1 MKKIS
6 KFAVFMTVV
15 MFAPIFGQIMPANAA
30 TLYAPSLTAPASDQV
45 LTNFPRTATFNWSA
59 VSGATRY
66 ELEIACDV
74 CVSKTNKWAN
84 AKSYSVTGTTY
95 TTKVPG
101 ADNQFRWRVRGY
113 NGSTAGSWSV
123 YRYFRYNTKPGSS
136 NPVTTAPTIT
146 APTQN
151 QVFSSKDVSLDWTDV
166 TGNKLYFYEVEKLL
180 EYNGTWSTSVIAGSS
195 YASSATLSIP
205 GYGKY
210 RVHVQS
216 ISTNDVFGKFSDY
229 RYFEYRAGSS
239 TTAPVITAPT
249 ANQVFTDINS
259 TVTGRWNAVSGAQ
272 KYQLELYKDSNLVW
286 NGETSNTYYSVNL
299 KSVSYFTSVNGNYHG
314 RVRAVFSGSTYSN
327 WSDYRYFSISINSST
342 TGKPVISEPYE
353 GQNIGDSITHFDW
366 SDVTNAVQYNYV
378 LERWN
383 GTSWATLFN
392 ANTTQS
398 WEEVYINSSNTY
410 GQFRFQVRAIFAGS
424 VYGEWSDWRNYT
436 NNNGGSNTLTAPV
449 IIVPTAGQDVNSNT
463 MTASWYAVSGAVSY
477 EINTNYESYGNWY
490 EEGTYTGITALSK
503 TIGPLPVNE
512 YRMKIRAKFSNGSY
526 TNWSDWRYFDITNGS
541 NSSVGTPTLSS
552 PVDEAHVTSNYVS
565 LDWST
570 VSGATSYEYEV
581 TRYIDGGDWT
591 GVTNGSVTASEKSVT
606 LTSGLYG
613 QYSFRVRAVKNGS
626 YGNWTGYNHFYYD
639 NGSSNYTKPVIQTPS
654 QNSTVEN
661 NTRQINLSWSGVS
674 GAYEYQVQ
682 IGPEGSSATYYTT
695 ANTTYTYTAPTDNTW
710 YKLYVR
716 AHLSGGSYT
725 NWSDQRLFYYHY
737 TGSNGSDYTAPIIT
751 SPSAGQTVFSNLV
764 YSIWSPVTT
773 AVSYEVNVN
782 YKTGNS
788 WMEEGTYTVTSA
800 DKTLYLNYTN
810 DYRMRVRAKFS
821 DSTYT
826 DWSGWREFKVQL

>member
-15 MFAPIFGQIMPANAA
+15 MFAPFLSQILPANAA

-45 LTNFPRTATFNWSA
+45 LTNFPRNATFNWSA
-59 VSGATRY
+59 VTGATRY

-84 AKSYSVTGTTY
+84 AKSYSVTGTSY

-113 NGSTAGSWSV
+113 NGSTAGNWSV

-136 NPVTTAPTIT
+136 NPVTTAP
-146 APTQN
+146 
-151 QVFSSKDVSLDWTDV
+151 
-166 TGNKLYFYEVEKLL
+166 
-180 EYNGTWSTSVIAGSS
+180 
-195 YASSATLSIP
+195 
-205 GYGKY
+205 
-210 RVHVQS
+210 
-216 ISTNDVFGKFSDY
+216 
-229 RYFEYRAGSS
+229 
-239 TTAPVITAPT
+239 VITAPT
-249 ANQVFTDINS
+249 ANQVFTNPNTSISVN
-259 TVTGRWNAVSGAQ
+259 WNKVSGATG
-272 KYQLELYKDSNLVW
+272 YQFELYEFIGSDKIWGAEVTANSYSINIHDIYQEVFDSSIM
-286 NGETSNTYYSVNL
+286 GHF
-299 KSVSYFTSVNGNYHG
+299 YFVL
-314 RVRAVFSGSTYSN
+314 RVRAIYSGSQYGSWSDYCYFSVSASSHSGKPDMISPANNQVFYTNNIALDWTDVGNIMSYWYSVEKYLDYN
-327 WSDYRYFSISINSST
+327 GTWSTETIGGSSQESVATLTLNSTSYGKYRVRVQPLFALNEHGDWSDYRYFEYREN
-342 TGKPVISEPYE
+342 
-353 GQNIGDSITHFDW
+353 
-366 SDVTNAVQYNYV
+366 
-378 LERWN
+378 
-383 GTSWATLFN
+383 
-392 ANTTQS
+392 
-398 WEEVYINSSNTY
+398 
-410 GQFRFQVRAIFAGS
+410 
-424 VYGEWSDWRNYT
+424 
-436 NNNGGSNTLTAPV
+436 GSNTLTAPV

-503 TIGPLPVNE
+503 TIGPLAVNE

-526 TNWSDWRYFDITNGS
+526 TNWSDWRYFDMTNGS
-541 NSSVGTPTLSS
+541 NSSVGMPTLSA
-552 PVDEAHVTSNYVS
+552 PADEAHVTSNYVY

-570 VSGATSYEYEV
+570 VTDATSYEYQV
-581 TRYIDGGDWT
+581 TRYIDGWDWAD
-591 GVTNGSVTASEKSVT
+591 VTSGTVTASEKTVT

-639 NGSSNYTKPVIQTPS
+639 NGSSNYTKPVVQTPS

-661 NTRQINLSWSGVS
+661 STRQVSLSWSGVS
-674 GAYEYQVQ
+674 DAYEYQVQ
-682 IGPEGSSATYYTT
+682 IGPDGSSASYYTT
-695 ANTTYTYTAPTDNTW
+695 ANTTYTYTAPTDNIW
-710 YKLYVR
+710 YKVYVR

-725 NWSDQRLFYYHY
+725 NWSDERMFYYHY
-737 TGSNGSDYTAPIIT
+737 TGSTGSDYTAPIIT
-751 SPSAGQTVFSNLV
+751 SPSAGQTVYSNLV
-764 YSIWSPVTT
+764 YSIWNPVST
-773 AVSYEVNVN
+773 AISYEVNVN

-810 DYRMRVRAKFS
+810 DYRMRVRAKFT

-826 DWSGWREFKVQL
+826 SWSGWREFKVQL

>member
-30 TLYAPSLTAPASDQV
+30 TLYAPSLSAPASDQV
-45 LTNFPRTATFNWSA
+45 LTNFPRNATFNWSA

-84 AKSYSVTGTTY
+84 AKSYSAAGTTY

-101 ADNQFRWRVRGY
+101 ADNQFRWRVRAY

-136 NPVTTAPTIT
+136 NPVTTAP
-146 APTQN
+146 
-151 QVFSSKDVSLDWTDV
+151 
-166 TGNKLYFYEVEKLL
+166 
-180 EYNGTWSTSVIAGSS
+180 
-195 YASSATLSIP
+195 
-205 GYGKY
+205 
-210 RVHVQS
+210 
-216 ISTNDVFGKFSDY
+216 
-229 RYFEYRAGSS
+229 
-239 TTAPVITAPT
+239 VITA
-249 ANQVFTDINS
+249 
-259 TVTGRWNAVSGAQ
+259 
-272 KYQLELYKDSNLVW
+272 
-286 NGETSNTYYSVNL
+286 
-299 KSVSYFTSVNGNYHG
+299 
-314 RVRAVFSGSTYSN
+314 
-327 WSDYRYFSISINSST
+327 
-342 TGKPVISEPYE
+342 PYE
-353 GQNIGDSITHFDW
+353 GQNIGDSVTRFDW

-383 GTSWATLFN
+383 GTSWASIFN

-398 WEEVYINSSNTY
+398 WEEVYINSPNTY
-410 GQFRFQVRAIFAGS
+410 GQFRFHVRAIFAGS

-436 NNNGGSNTLTAPV
+436 NNSGSNTLTAPV
-449 IIVPTAGQDVNSNT
+449 IIVPTAGQDVDSSY
-463 MTASWYAVSGAVSY
+463 MTASWYAVNDAVSY
-477 EINTNYESYGNWY
+477 EINTNYESWGNWY
-490 EEGTYTGITALSK
+490 EEGNYTGITSLTK
-503 TIGPLPVNE
+503 TIGPLAVNE

-526 TNWSDWRYFDITNGS
+526 TNWSDWRYFSIMNGS
-541 NSSVGTPTLSS
+541 SYFVGMPTLLA
-552 PVDEAHVTSNYVS
+552 PVDEAHVTSNYVY

-570 VSGATSYEYEV
+570 VSGATSYEYQV
-581 TRYIDGGDWT
+581 TRYIDGWDWAS
-591 GVTNGSVTASEKSVT
+591 VTNGTITASEKSIT

-613 QYSFRVRAVKNGS
+613 QYSFRVRAIKNGS
-626 YGNWTGYNHFYYD
+626 YGNWTEYNQFYYD
-639 NGSSNYTKPVIQTPS
+639 NGYSNYTKPIVQTPS

-661 NTRQINLSWSGVS
+661 TTRQINLTWSGVS

-682 IGPEGSSATYYTT
+682 VGPNGSSATYYTT
-695 ANTTYTYTAPTDNTW
+695 ANTTYTYTAPADNAW
-710 YKLYVR
+710 YKVYVR
-716 AHLSGGSYT
+716 AHLSNGNYT
-725 NWSDQRLFYYHY
+725 NWSDERMFYYHY
-737 TGSNGSDYTAPIIT
+737 TGSTGSDYTAPIIT
-751 SPSAGQTVFSNLV
+751 SPSAGQIVYSNLV

-826 DWSGWREFKVQL
+826 GWSGWREFKVQL